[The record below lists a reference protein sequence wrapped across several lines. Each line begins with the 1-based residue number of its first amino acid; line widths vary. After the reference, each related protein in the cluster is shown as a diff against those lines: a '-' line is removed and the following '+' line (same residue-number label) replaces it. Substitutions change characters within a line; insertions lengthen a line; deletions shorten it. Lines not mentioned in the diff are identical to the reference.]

1 MSQRTERL
9 DELLR
14 EEISAI
20 IAREIA
26 DPRIGFVTVTRVDVD
41 RELSHAN
48 VWVSV
53 IGDQA
58 TRKGSIRALGRAMP
72 FVRHRL
78 GSLRLKRIPE
88 LHLREDDSAERV
100 WHDPLDAGHEAVHP
114 GHRIAADHGGRAS
127 QLLDREPD
135 GQGEPERIRVG
146 ALVADDQDLAR
157 AQQPVDDRLRHRGDV
172 VDRQRHE
179 RRVSGHGPAPRR
191 VAACGVVCAA
201 RVRPAGV
208 SALAV
213 ALRPARLP

>member
-58 TRKGSIRALGRAMP
+58 TRKESIRALGRAMP

-88 LHLREDDSAERV
+88 LHLREDDSAERGTRV
-100 WHDPLDAGHEAVHP
+100 LQILDDLEHGEDT
-114 GHRIAADHGGRAS
+114 AAA
-127 QLLDREPD
+127 QV
-135 GQGEPERIRVG
+135 GEP
-146 ALVADDQDLAR
+146 L
-157 AQQPVDDRLRHRGDV
+157 PVPTPLRGVPEPRKPHRKRPPDTG
-172 VDRQRHE
+172 R
-179 RRVSGHGPAPRR
+179 GHAH
-191 VAACGVVCAA
+191 
-201 RVRPAGV
+201 
-208 SALAV
+208 
-213 ALRPARLP
+213 